1 MKSGFSYVRDVYE
14 SGTEPGPE
22 YYICHPNAVTATH
35 VWRRILCN
43 STHTS
48 AAPSLQ
54 DSVCVCVCMNM
65 FYHASVLSYVHS
77 YVCTMYVCDI
87 WTCAYVHA
95 CRCVCRCVRARQG
108 RLMLSLTVLLCL
120 LCLCDRL
127 TCAQMVDDEHM
138 NFTSHFTCW
147 HDNSVK
153 AYMMKM

>member
-54 DSVCVCVCMNM
+54 DSVCVCVYEYVLPCICAFICAFICVYDVCLWHLNM
-65 FYHASVLSYVHS
+65 CICTCVQVCVQVCAGAPGKTNVIFDCAAVFTVFVWQIDMCTDGGWWTYAFYFTLY
-77 YVCTMYVCDI
+77 
-87 WTCAYVHA
+87 
-95 CRCVCRCVRARQG
+95 
-108 RLMLSLTVLLCL
+108 MLTWQQC
-120 LCLCDRL
+120 
-127 TCAQMVDDEHM
+127 
-138 NFTSHFTCW
+138 
-147 HDNSVK
+147 
-153 AYMMKM
+153 